1 MTNFNKPLTN
11 KRLENIRKQFL
22 AHHDRILD
30 MYDAGSFVE
39 VKGTVGGDVVT
50 YRYYNNGEVF
60 ER

>member
-22 AHHDRILD
+22 AINDRILD

-39 VKGTVGGDVVT
+39 VTGTVGGDVVT
-50 YRYYNNGEVF
+50 YRYYNNGKVYQ
-60 ER
+60 R